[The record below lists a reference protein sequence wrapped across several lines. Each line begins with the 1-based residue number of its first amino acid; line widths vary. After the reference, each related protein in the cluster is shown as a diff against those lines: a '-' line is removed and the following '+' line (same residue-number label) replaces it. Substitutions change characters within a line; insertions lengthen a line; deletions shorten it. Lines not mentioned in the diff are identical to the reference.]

1 MNIADDLRR
10 KKIKKRTRNLVLLLG
25 IWVFGVLLRL
35 LQLQVIDHSRLSAQV
50 ADQNQA
56 RIDIL
61 PPRGAIYDRNGK
73 ILAQSIPS
81 QSVFYTPS
89 IDEPLEARM
98 RPVEKVES
106 LLGLDPRDLERIKG
120 GLQKNSRFIWVKR
133 KADSETAR
141 LVKDLGLNGI
151 FSQEE
156 KKRFY
161 PQGRL
166 AAHILGGVDI
176 DNKGLSGVELRYDS
190 VLRGKK
196 GGQIILRDAHR
207 REYHFETVVEP
218 QSGKDI
224 VLTID
229 ETIQYIA
236 QRELEKSAREH
247 LAAWGTVIVSH
258 PATGEILAMANW
270 PTFDPNA
277 YPPESMEAEI
287 NRGIHH
293 MFEPGS
299 MFKIVTASAA
309 LENDRVSMSEIFD
322 CSKGLITTAGSPI
335 RDHKNFG
342 VLTFPGIIIH
352 SSNVG
357 TILVGRR
364 IGEDSLYEVIKAFRF
379 GEKTGVDLPAEAT
392 GIIRPPAKWSHRSLD
407 ALSIGYEVSAT
418 ALQILQAMNVI
429 ANRGILVPP
438 RIVKAV
444 QGSVAGQRHH
454 APEFSQAIS
463 ELSARRLIPI
473 LEKVVLEGTGQAALA
488 KGYSMAGKTGTTQIF
503 DPALRS
509 YSSSKHIASFVGF
522 VPVENP
528 VLSIIVVL
536 SEPKKDAYY
545 GGQVAAPVFREIASR
560 VLHYLHV
567 YPQRS
572 PGQAI
577 VAANLLRD
585 GE

>member
-1 MNIADDLRR
+1 
-10 KKIKKRTRNLVLLLG
+10 VLLIGVWIFG
-25 IWVFGVLLRL
+25 ILLRL
-35 LQLQVIDHSRLSAQV
+35 LQLQVIEHSRLRAQV
-50 ADQNQA
+50 ADQNRT
-56 RIDIL
+56 RIDIV

-73 ILAQSIPS
+73 ILAQSIPA

-89 IDEPLEARM
+89 LEEPLEARM
-98 RPVEKVES
+98 KAVEKVES
-106 LLGLDPRDLERIKG
+106 LLALGPRDKERIES
-120 GLQKNSRFIWVKR
+120 GLRKDSRFIWIKR
-133 KADSETAR
+133 KTDPESAR

-156 KKRFY
+156 KMRFY

-196 GGQIILRDAHR
+196 GGQVILRDAHK

-218 QSGKDI
+218 QSGRDI

-236 QRELEKSAREH
+236 QSELEKSAQEH
-247 LAAWGTVIVSH
+247 LAAWATVIVGH
-258 PATGEILAMANW
+258 PASGEILAMANW

-277 YPPESMEAEI
+277 YPPESKEAEI

-293 MFEPGS
+293 LFEPGS

-309 LENDRVSMSEIFD
+309 LENGRVSMSEIFD
-322 CSKGLITTAGSPI
+322 CSKGLIAAAGSPI

-364 IGEDSLYEVIKAFRF
+364 IGQDSLYETIKAFRF
-379 GEKTGVDLPAEAT
+379 GEKTGVDLPAEAS

-418 ALQILQAMNVI
+418 ALQILQAMNAI
-429 ANRGILVPP
+429 ANRGIPVPP

-444 QGSVAGQRHH
+444 RGSISGKSHN
-454 APEFSQAIS
+454 APEFRQVIS

-488 KGYSMAGKTGTTQIF
+488 KGYTMAGKTGTTQIF
-503 DPALRS
+503 DPALKS

-528 VLSIIVVL
+528 VLSIVVVL
-536 SEPKKDAYY
+536 SEPKKDVYY

-560 VLHYLHV
+560 VLRYLRV

-577 VAANLLRD
+577 VAANLLKD